1 MNGNVPAANY
11 FRLPKIGKPPLGLRG
26 RFAYVQARLV
36 RATHFSVRSKFF
48 SFVFLSF
55 LLARIERIESNRIE
69 SNRRGVRT
77 AVRLTDRRSPQDPER
92 FYAIHLDIL
101 CVGSGDGP
109 GKHDTGFREGAKTI
123 RLSLSNL
130 YKKKGYNKPYDALGG
145 TAVNL
150 THEPAMRGWVILCF
164 DVPQLLRAATT
175 KAGKAAAKRDGG
187 AGKKSAATA
196 PAFDAIKSI
205 QIGGAIA
212 ARNIFT
218 SYFLYTAED
227 LPTEMHLSSKPDVAH
242 EFVWVGDVAPKGDY
256 APHAAKRDGGGGGAA
271 AAYED
276 PEDAALGAMRREG
289 VPFAGG
295 VDDMIDAKMT
305 ETDAKPLPPPQPP
318 EPPVEPAPPPVG
330 GPRAPTST
338 STSTR
343 VGPPPAA
350 AGKPRGLANAPGAVA
365 DRDDAGY
372 FGAGGAGGLSL
383 HGRAREFA
391 GAAGDVD
398 AVTGM
403 PPLTA
408 KGDAPASPPAGA
420 VLTPA
425 LKLERVIGL
434 SGEHAGAVCW
444 APEGSSVAYPCG
456 GVVVVSDALTGK
468 QSHLFGHTEDVHL
481 LTFSKDGR
489 YLATGQRGRH
499 PTVRLWDFET
509 MNCVATMQ
517 AHASG
522 LSSVDV
528 SPDGRALV
536 AAGMDTQGRQL
547 IAVWDISKTPH
558 GGAAPMVLRHRT
570 DYHVNCVRFSPFEE
584 DHLVTCGK
592 NSIRAYRL
600 RKGQLRGCSVSL
612 GDLKLSKMMSGE
624 AAAATDKTQKKK
636 RPVDERLLNDFTT
649 LAFEIGY
656 GVTDLDAKRLYVATA
671 TGAVVQVNY
680 GKREL
685 ECVYQLHDGAINAL
699 AINEGFAVTAS
710 DDRFL
715 RVWPTDFSDF
725 FLEAEHEA
733 PVTSACVSS
742 DGLQIVAATSTGSM
756 GTLDVPTHAYRTLS
770 RSHNASVTG
779 VACDPVN
786 DECATTSEDGTGA
799 FYTNFHPSL
808 GFNI

>member
-1 MNGNVPAANY
+1 MPRSLASMRQDPFANVFKLCGLDQMRDVTTEGDVATIVDRSLGRKVLNVNGNVPAANY

-26 RFAYVQARLV
+26 RFAYVQARL
-36 RATHFSVRSKFF
+36 
-48 SFVFLSF
+48 
-55 LLARIERIESNRIE
+55 
-69 SNRRGVRT
+69 
-77 AVRLTDRRSPQDPER
+77 DPER
-92 FYAIHLDIL
+92 FYAIHLDVL

-109 GKHDTGFREGAKTI
+109 GKHDTGFRAGAKTV

-130 YKKKGYNKPYDALGG
+130 YKKKGDNKPYDALGG
-145 TAVNL
+145 TA
-150 THEPAMRGWVILCF
+150 
-164 DVPQLLRAATT
+164 
-175 KAGKAAAKRDGG
+175 
-187 AGKKSAATA
+187 
-196 PAFDAIKSI
+196 
-205 QIGGAIA
+205 
-212 ARNIFT
+212 
-218 SYFLYTAED
+218 
-227 LPTEMHLSSKPDVAH
+227 
-242 EFVWVGDVAPKGDY
+242 
-256 APHAAKRDGGGGGAA
+256 
-271 AAYED
+271 
-276 PEDAALGAMRREG
+276 
-289 VPFAGG
+289 
-295 VDDMIDAKMT
+295 
-305 ETDAKPLPPPQPP
+305 
-318 EPPVEPAPPPVG
+318 
-330 GPRAPTST
+330 
-338 STSTR
+338 
-343 VGPPPAA
+343 
-350 AGKPRGLANAPGAVA
+350 
-365 DRDDAGY
+365 
-372 FGAGGAGGLSL
+372 
-383 HGRAREFA
+383 FA

-636 RPVDERLLNDFTT
+636 RPVDERLL
-649 LAFEIGY
+649 
-656 GVTDLDAKRLYVATA
+656 
-671 TGAVVQVNY
+671 
-680 GKREL
+680 
-685 ECVYQLHDGAINAL
+685 
-699 AINEGFAVTAS
+699 
-710 DDRFL
+710 
-715 RVWPTDFSDF
+715 
-725 FLEAEHEA
+725 
-733 PVTSACVSS
+733 
-742 DGLQIVAATSTGSM
+742 
-756 GTLDVPTHAYRTLS
+756 
-770 RSHNASVTG
+770 
-779 VACDPVN
+779 
-786 DECATTSEDGTGA
+786 
-799 FYTNFHPSL
+799 
-808 GFNI
+808 